1 MDATTGS
8 DANGFDAALRALE
21 DLETSVAQSRE
32 DKPAVAGAVAPAP
45 AAAPLSAI
53 APVVEPVLP
62 VASALAFDESEPD
75 DQPVAIAALPIA
87 EIAPGQAV
95 PPLAF
100 PIETAAAEPAPVPAP
115 APEAAA
121 PAAAAVMTPAA
132 AGRWTKV
139 AIGLGLASS
148 VVSAA
153 GLIIAERTI
162 MSAQLVVA
170 TARERQAQL
179 EQAGKLI
186 HDLQIVRDRQI
197 ELLKAQQAQ
206 LASAPVTSAE
216 LQHRMEVLQE
226 GIMKRE
232 PVTQVIEAI
241 HASQSD
247 TNSRLGDLGMKIDRL
262 ESAAGH

>member
-21 DLETSVAQSRE
+21 DLETSVAQGRE
-32 DKPAVAGAVAPAP
+32 DKPAVAGTVAPAP
-45 AAAPLSAI
+45 VAAAPSVI
-53 APVVEPVLP
+53 APVVEPVLAT
-62 VASALAFDESEPD
+62 ASVLAFDESEPD
-75 DQPVAIAALPIA
+75 DQAVAIAALPIA
-87 EIAPGQAV
+87 ETAPGQPV

-100 PIETAAAEPAPVPAP
+100 PIETPAAEHAP
-115 APEAAA
+115 A
-121 PAAAAVMTPAA
+121 PAAATPAAVAAPAA

-170 TARERQAQL
+170 TARERQEQL
-179 EQAGKLI
+179 EHAAKLI
-186 HDLQIVRDRQI
+186 HDLEIVRDRQV

-216 LQHRMEVLQE
+216 LQHRMDVLQE
-226 GIMKRE
+226 GILKRE

-241 HASQSD
+241 RASQAD

-262 ESAAGH
+262 ESAARH

>member
-21 DLETSVAQSRE
+21 DLETSVAQGRE

-45 AAAPLSAI
+45 VAAAPSAI

-62 VASALAFDESEPD
+62 VASVLAFDESEPDD

-87 EIAPGQAV
+87 ETAPGQPV

-100 PIETAAAEPAPVPAP
+100 PIETAAAEHAPVPAP
-115 APEAAA
+115 APAAAA
-121 PAAAAVMTPAA
+121 PAAAVAPAA

-170 TARERQAQL
+170 TARERQEQL
-179 EQAGKLI
+179 EHAGKLI
-186 HDLQIVRDRQI
+186 HDLEIVRDRQV

-216 LQHRMEVLQE
+216 LQHRMDVLQE
-226 GIMKRE
+226 GILKRE

-241 HASQSD
+241 RASQSD

-262 ESAAGH
+262 ESAARH

>member
-1 MDATTGS
+1 MDAATGS

-21 DLETSVAQSRE
+21 DLETSVAQGRE
-32 DKPAVAGAVAPAP
+32 DKPAIAGAVAPPP
-45 AAAPLSAI
+45 AAGPLSAI
-53 APVVEPVLP
+53 APVVEPVLS
-62 VASALAFDESEPD
+62 VASVLAFDESEPD

-87 EIAPGQAV
+87 ETAPGQAA
-95 PPLAF
+95 PPLTF
-100 PIETAAAEPAPVPAP
+100 PIETPAAEHPPVPAP
-115 APEAAA
+115 APAAAA
-121 PAAAAVMTPAA
+121 PAAAVAPAA

-170 TARERQAQL
+170 TARERQEQL
-179 EQAGKLI
+179 EHAGKLI
-186 HDLQIVRDRQI
+186 HDLEIVRDRQV

-216 LQHRMEVLQE
+216 LQHRMDVLQE

-241 HASQSD
+241 RASQSD

-262 ESAAGH
+262 ESAARH

>member
-21 DLETSVAQSRE
+21 DLETSVAQGRE

-45 AAAPLSAI
+45 VAAAPSAI

-62 VASALAFDESEPD
+62 VASVLAFDESEPD
-75 DQPVAIAALPIA
+75 DDLPVAIAALPIA
-87 EIAPGQAV
+87 ETTPGQPA

-100 PIETAAAEPAPVPAP
+100 PIETAAAAEHAPVPAP
-115 APEAAA
+115 APAAAA
-121 PAAAAVMTPAA
+121 PVAAVAPAA

-170 TARERQAQL
+170 TARERQEQL
-179 EQAGKLI
+179 EHAGKLI
-186 HDLQIVRDRQI
+186 HDLEIVRDRQV

-216 LQHRMEVLQE
+216 LQHRMDVLQE

-241 HASQSD
+241 RASQSD

-262 ESAAGH
+262 ESAARH